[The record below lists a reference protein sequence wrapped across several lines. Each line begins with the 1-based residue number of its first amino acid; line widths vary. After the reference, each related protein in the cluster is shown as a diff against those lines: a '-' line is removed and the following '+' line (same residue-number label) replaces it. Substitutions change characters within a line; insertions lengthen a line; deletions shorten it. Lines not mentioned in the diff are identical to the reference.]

1 MAPRVWSPNILANGK
16 LVHLNSNEEELPEKD
31 LTDQPQSEPVNHLPA
46 DGSPIKSTEYDV
58 RDVVNNLNYEVRRL
72 QVEVE
77 HLRAGSGDTASL
89 DDSSSRIVLKRF
101 LNEPMNSKYSVVRPI
116 ESHKQFEAGSNVT
129 TSSAMNEGKSQ
140 IPAPPYE
147 LSENGRKRYTA
158 T

>member
-1 MAPRVWSPNILANGK
+1 MASRVCSPNILANKK
-16 LVHLNSNEEELPEKD
+16 LIHLNSNEEELPEKN
-31 LTDQPQSEPVNHLPA
+31 LANQPQSEPVNHLSA
-46 DGSPIKSTEYDV
+46 DDV
-58 RDVVNNLNYEVRRL
+58 RDVVNNLNNEVRRL

-77 HLRAGSGDTASL
+77 YLRAGSGDTASL

-101 LNEPMNSKYSVVRPI
+101 LNEPMNSQYSVVRPLKL
-116 ESHKQFEAGSNVT
+116 HKQVEAGSNVT
-129 TSSAMNEGKSQ
+129 TSSAMNEGMSQ